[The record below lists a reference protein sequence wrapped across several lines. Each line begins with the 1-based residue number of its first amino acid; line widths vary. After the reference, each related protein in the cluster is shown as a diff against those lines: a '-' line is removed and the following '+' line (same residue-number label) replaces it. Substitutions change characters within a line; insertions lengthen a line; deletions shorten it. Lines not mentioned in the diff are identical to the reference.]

1 MKNLFAQSIP
11 LVTTVL
17 PLQFAKSAIL
27 WNPVIF
33 LVINPMVIIYIITI
47 MIIND
52 IVTIITMVHSVP
64 GSFPCK
70 FAQPACCSLA
80 RLDEEPNG
88 LGRHGGEISR

>member
-52 IVTIITMVHSVP
+52 IVTIITMVLSVP
-64 GSFPCK
+64 GCFP
-70 FAQPACCSLA
+70 
-80 RLDEEPNG
+80 
-88 LGRHGGEISR
+88 

>member
-33 LVINPMVIIYIITI
+33 LVINPMVIIYIITT
-47 MIIND
+47 MIINVITND
-52 IVTIITMVHSVP
+52 IVTIITMVLSVP
-64 GSFPCK
+64 GCFP
-70 FAQPACCSLA
+70 
-80 RLDEEPNG
+80 
-88 LGRHGGEISR
+88 